1 MHQCLSPQTL
11 RIWIPLRR
19 GILDTTLCDQVCQWL
34 VAGPW
39 FSLGTPVSFTN
50 KTDCNDIT
58 EILLKVA
65 LNTITI
71 TPRFIGWCIYY
82 SVQEWSDPFDAE
94 LSSLQIDGN
103 NAMVTGTFQHG
114 MTRLW
119 DIRLKDPVQV
129 KTNTF
134 LSYKRGM
141 VGLIYGV

>member
-1 MHQCLSPQTL
+1 M
-11 RIWIPLRR
+11 
-19 GILDTTLCDQVCQWL
+19 
-34 VAGPW
+34 
-39 FSLGTPVSFTN
+39 
-50 KTDCNDIT
+50 
-58 EILLKVA
+58 KVA
-65 LNTITI
+65 LNTI

-82 SVQEWSDPFDAE
+82 SVQEWSDPYDAE

-119 DIRLKDPVQV
+119 DRRLKDPVQV

-134 LSYKRGM
+134 LSYKRGI